1 MKILV
6 LLSRFP
12 LPADKGDKLRAWQQ
26 LKGLAEKHKV
36 YVFCTTD
43 EKIEDE
49 SLRTLLTVCEDV
61 WVKRIAKTGIIR
73 RIAAAFLSDL
83 PFQVAYFSSKAAIRE
98 FNWYCRQVQPD
109 IVYCQLARMAEFVKE
124 LAPGKLALDY
134 QDAFSKGL
142 ERRVSLEQSWKKR
155 IVEIEFKR
163 LRAYESKIFERF
175 GKKFIISEQDQGYIL
190 HPSRKEI
197 VVLPNGVDIEH
208 YRPEP
213 SAKTIDLLFTG
224 NMQYEPNVNCVLYL
238 VKQVF
243 PMLRDEFPHIQLV
256 AAGKNPSH
264 QLRNLKSGNLQLTGW
279 IDDLRKYYRT
289 ARLFVA
295 PMQIGIGMQN
305 KILEAMAMGLPVIT
319 STLANNAIGAKHG
332 KEIWIADSPEK
343 VAEAISYLLN
353 NTELALR
360 LGQNA
365 RELMVRKYS
374 WAYQNEVLLE
384 ELEQFCTSSVGH
396 VEISKKA

>member
-26 LKGLAEKHKV
+26 LKGLAEKHQV
-36 YVFCTTD
+36 YLFCTSD
-43 EKIEDE
+43 EKIDGDA
-49 SLRTLLTVCEDV
+49 LQVLKTICEDV
-61 WVKRIAKTGIIR
+61 WVKRITKTGIIS
-73 RIAAAFLSDL
+73 RIASAFLSEL

-98 FNWYCRQVQPD
+98 FNWYCRQIQPD
-109 IVYCQLARMAEFVKE
+109 LVYCQLARMAEFVRE
-124 LAPGKLALDY
+124 LAPEKLALDY

-142 ERRVSLEQSWKKR
+142 ERRVSLEPKWKKGL
-155 IVEIEFKR
+155 VDTEFKR
-163 LRAYESKIFERF
+163 LRDYESKIFERF
-175 GKKFIISEQDQGYIL
+175 GTKFIISEQDQGYIQ

-197 VVLPNGVDIEH
+197 VILPNGVDIDH

-224 NMQYEPNVNCVLYL
+224 NMQYEPNVNCILYL
-238 VKQVF
+238 VNRVF
-243 PMLRDEFPHIQLV
+243 PLLKDEFPHLQLV
-256 AAGKNPSH
+256 AAGKNPASE
-264 QLRNLKSGNLQLTGW
+264 LRNLKSGNLQLTGW

-305 KILEAMAMGLPVIT
+305 KILEAMSMGLPVIT
-319 STLANNAIGAKHG
+319 SSLANNAIGAKHG

-343 VAEAISYLLN
+343 VAEGISYLLN

-360 LGQNA
+360 LGQHA
-365 RELMVRKYS
+365 RELMLKKYS
-374 WAYQNEVLLE
+374 WTHQNEALIK
-384 ELEQFCTSSVGH
+384 ELEQFHSSAVGK
-396 VEISKKA
+396 VELSK

>member
-1 MKILV
+1 LKILV

-26 LKGLAEKHKV
+26 IQGLAEKHQIF
-36 YVFCTTD
+36 VFCTSD
-43 EKIEDE
+43 EKIDE
-49 SLRTLLTVCEDV
+49 ASLRQLKSCCEDV
-61 WVKRIAKTGIIR
+61 WVKRIAKPGIVT
-73 RIAAAFLSDL
+73 RIGSAFLSNL
-83 PFQVAYFSSKAAIRE
+83 PFQVAYFSSSSAIRE

-109 IVYCQLARMAEFVKE
+109 LVYCQLARMAEFVKE
-124 LAPGKLALDY
+124 LPPEKLAIDY

-142 ERRVSLEQSWKKR
+142 ERRVSLESSWKKR
-155 IVEIEFKR
+155 LVESEFIR

-175 GKKFIISEQDQGYIL
+175 GKKFIISEQDQGYIQ

-197 VVLPNGVDIEH
+197 VILPNGVDVDH

-224 NMQYEPNVNCVLYL
+224 NMQYEPNVNCILYL
-238 VKQVF
+238 VKKVF
-243 PMLRDEFPHIQLV
+243 PLLKEEFPHLQLV
-256 AAGKNPSH
+256 AAGKNPTSE
-264 QLRNLKSGNLQLTGW
+264 LRNLKSGNLQLTGW

-305 KILEAMAMGLPVIT
+305 KILEAMSMGLPVIT
-319 STLANNAIGAKHG
+319 SSLANNAIGAKHG

-343 VAEAISYLLN
+343 VAEGISYLLN

-360 LGQNA
+360 LGQSA
-365 RELMVRKYS
+365 RELMLKKYS
-374 WAYQNEVLLE
+374 WSHQNAALIN
-384 ELEQFCTSSVGH
+384 ELEQFHGSAVGK
-396 VEISKKA
+396 VQIRK